1 MVKANKSM
9 KKLCPLGNCAKGAW
23 VINMSIK
30 AAVVVIKNNE
40 KILAVSRKDN
50 YNDWGLP
57 GGKIEENETPKD
69 TAIRETKEETGLTIH
84 DLTEVF
90 ISNDNTNCLVTAFI
104 VNKWSGNIK
113 QEKNGGA
120 VDWVSIDD
128 LLNGSFGEYNK
139 KLFKKI
145 NLIL

>member
-1 MVKANKSM
+1 MD
-9 KKLCPLGNCAKGAW
+9 
-23 VINMSIK
+23 IK

-84 DLTEVF
+84 DLAEVF
-90 ISNDNTNCLVTAFI
+90 VSNDNTNCLVTAFI
-104 VNKWSGNIK
+104 VNKWNGNIK

-120 VDWVSIDD
+120 VGWVSIDD